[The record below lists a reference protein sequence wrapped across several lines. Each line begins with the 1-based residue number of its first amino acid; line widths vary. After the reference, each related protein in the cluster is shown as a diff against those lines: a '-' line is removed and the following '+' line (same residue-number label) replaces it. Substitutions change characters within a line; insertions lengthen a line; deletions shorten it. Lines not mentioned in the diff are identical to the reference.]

1 MTSHSVFFLSLASV
15 SAVMLGICVTV
26 RNNAYSTILRHFD
39 EDIQLG
45 NSDYERILR
54 RSGGGA
60 MAAGVCYSVSIF
72 GAFSGVLLEADPMKT
87 NWPVM
92 VTLGFFAIGFL
103 GLLFSLLTGHIKLGN
118 PFRAPKKPEEPDRDD
133 RPEIE
138 PRDE

>member
-39 EDIQLG
+39 EEIQLG

-60 MAAGVCYSVSIF
+60 MVAGVCYSLSII
-72 GAFSGVLLEADPMKT
+72 GAFSGVVLEADPMES
-87 NWPVM
+87 NSSVIA
-92 VTLGFFAIGFL
+92 TLIFFATGFL
-103 GLLFSLLTGHIKLGN
+103 ALLFSLLTGHIKLGN
-118 PFRAPKKPEEPDRDD
+118 PFRTPKKPEEPDRDE
-133 RPEIE
+133 RPEVE
-138 PRDE
+138 PRED